1 MEVRLALGEFREV
14 FLAEKNAKKRCL
26 SQLGTE
32 EELLQLSR
40 QTIEI
45 LSVGQLSIGEATE
58 SEKTPKSTAYLNQVQ
73 KKNKS

>member
-1 MEVRLALGEFREV
+1 M
-14 FLAEKNAKKRCL
+14 CL

-45 LSVGQLSIGEATE
+45 LCVSQFSIGEATE
-58 SEKTPKSTAYLNQVQ
+58 SEKNAKNTAYLKQVQ
-73 KKNKS
+73 KKNKKLGLSQLGTEE